1 MKDLDYL
8 IETPQIT
15 VDWHSKLKQLSPWFA
30 GSGIALGQALLAT
43 GCTLSTLGKC
53 AGCGSCIVG
62 VATLSTWAIKTKH
75 QQQSEGLEPFEIRTT
90 GSSKTLNSGGTDR

>member
-8 IETPQIT
+8 TGTPQIA

-62 VATLSTWAIKTKH
+62 VATLSTWAIKSKN
-75 QQQSEGLEPFEIRTT
+75 QQPGGLEPFEIRTT
-90 GSSKTLNSGGTDR
+90 DSTKPFNSGGTDR